1 MRTGYNQITIS
12 TNALKTVLEAR
23 DIIPLHLVSRR
34 FFNISRDSRLWKQLC
49 FQDSKFKLWEKYKGR
64 ELRTPLPALQPR
76 VDNLEQR
83 ISRSISRDD
92 GGLLPHR
99 KKTKNDRSFASWDPS
114 SPGEKVNWYE
124 EYTARHAQLS
134 LNWLRRPVDIAKRP
148 EKIMHEIRGMGLKYD
163 GDEGIVVAPLDDG
176 SVCLWNIG
184 RRNELVPSAKS
195 GRIMACSKPGLLINS
210 AAEGTVASGK
220 RAMPKADLGADGVVE
235 CVSVDRHRN
244 KAYFAVDNALNEI
257 DLETL
262 QLSNLETYRHT
273 ICALSESSYPTPLT
287 VGTTLGIHLHDPRL
301 ARNAPSGSQSLERL
315 DPIATFPTRLQL
327 CRDMSKSPYSCLD
340 YAPLFDPGPL
350 SILHQ
355 PSPDGPHDTSN
366 GGIYVA
372 GRFPSILAYD
382 RRNFP
387 KLRDTFHSGARLCS
401 LALLDPVPG
410 PSTPKSLIA
419 CGQYNG
425 RGSLEIYP
433 LPTSS
438 TPETSSTVTPLNHNS
453 YFRNRNSASSS
464 KIFSLIPH
472 GTRLLYSDGNCMLT
486 WIERDGSTLVRRWP
500 MNRKRTASPPSSQGI
515 FPSSSTDSSSRR
527 DFGRKLLSTGPNAT
541 DEILL
546 WTGENIGLIGF
557 RDAVLDT
564 KAEEQEEE
572 TKSKDEERW
581 EQYASQMRTALGR
594 QANEVRF
601 IPGFPHGR
609 VF

>member
-1 MRTGYNQITIS
+1 M
-12 TNALKTVLEAR
+12 
-23 DIIPLHLVSRR
+23 
-34 FFNISRDSRLWKQLC
+34 
-49 FQDSKFKLWEKYKGR
+49 
-64 ELRTPLPALQPR
+64 PALQPR
-76 VDNLEQR
+76 VDNLELR
-83 ISRSISRDD
+83 ISRSIPGLSRQE
-92 GGLLPHR
+92 GGQFPSR
-99 KKTKNDRSFASWDPS
+99 KIFKNDRSFASWDPS
-114 SPGEKVNWYE
+114 CPGEKVNWYE
-124 EYTARHAQLS
+124 EYTARHAPLS
-134 LNWLRRPVDIAKRP
+134 LNWLPQPIDCSKRP
-148 EKIMHEIRGMGLKYD
+148 EKIRHEVRGLGLKYD

-184 RRNELVPSAKS
+184 RSNELVPSAKS
-195 GRIMACSKPGLLINS
+195 GRIVACSKPGLLINS

-220 RAMPKADLGADGVVE
+220 RAMPKADLAADGVIE

-262 QLSNLETYRHT
+262 QLSGFETYRHT
-273 ICALSESSYPTPLT
+273 ICALSESAYPTPLT

-301 ARNAPSGSQSLERL
+301 ARNAPSGSESLERL
-315 DPIATFPTRLQL
+315 EPIATFPTRLQL

-355 PSPDGPHDTSN
+355 PSPDGPDDTSN
-366 GGIYVA
+366 GGIYIA

-410 PSTPKSLIA
+410 PFTPKSLIA

-433 LPTSS
+433 LPTTS
-438 TPETSSTVTPLNHNS
+438 TPENSPTVKSLNSNS
-453 YFRNRNSASSS
+453 YFRNRTSASSS
-464 KIFSLIPH
+464 KILSLIPH

-486 WIERDGSTLVRRWP
+486 WVERDGSTLVRRWP
-500 MNRKRTASPPSSQGI
+500 TNQNQAASPPPSQGI
-515 FPSSSTDSSSRR
+515 FPSSAINNSNRR
-527 DFGRKLLSTGPNAT
+527 DFGRKLLGTGPNAT

-546 WTGENIGLIGF
+546 WTGEKIGLVGF
-557 RDAVLDT
+557 RDAVFDDEA
-564 KAEEQEEE
+564 KAQEEE
-572 TKSKDEERW
+572 GKSKDEEEW
-581 EQYASQMRTALGR
+581 EQYASRLRNALER

-601 IPGFPHGR
+601 TAGFPHGR
-609 VF
+609 VL